1 MNLKRKLATLA
12 AVGLAIVG
20 FAAVSAPASAAAD
33 CTAVWGSVVN
43 TTQARSYVTTGSA
56 CSAQGTRAKFTP
68 PGGTATYTAFRYV
81 YTLYTYNGDQVWSVT
96 SPTTPNGYVAIGGHA
111 RWHYV
116 SAELNYYF

>member
-1 MNLKRKLATLA
+1 MEIRRKFATLA
-12 AVGLAIVG
+12 VGALAFAGAVAI
-20 FAAVSAPASAAAD
+20 AAPASAAAD

-56 CSAQGTRAKFTP
+56 CSAQDTQARFTP
-68 PGGTATYTAFRYV
+68 PGGSPTYTAYRYV
-81 YTLYTYNGDQVWSVT
+81 YSLHTYNGDQVWSVT